1 MGTMA
6 QTNQEVERFLLL
18 MKSQKG
24 KALAALLEQIL
35 GTPSIFSFGEFLSH
49 ANVKA
54 LKGTSEGKWYDA
66 LELFAYGTY
75 GDYTKNKGKYPTFN
89 TKQLS
94 KLKQLSIVTLAGQ
107 STTKILH
114 YKTLQQRLE
123 IKTVRELEDLMI
135 DCIYSGLIIGRLD
148 QRKALMEIR
157 YCRGRDINK
166 KAIGLMKNRLL
177 SWLKSTD
184 GIIEMLESQQKT
196 ADHLTK
202 QKEQQ
207 YIGATIKIEEVTKEI
222 LERAQVEQAA
232 KGGGHGHD

>member
-1 MGTMA
+1 MGKLNA
-6 QTNQEVERFLLL
+6 
-18 MKSQKG
+18 
-24 KALAALLEQIL
+24 
-35 GTPSIFSFGEFLSH
+35 
-49 ANVKA
+49 
-54 LKGTSEGKWYDA
+54 
-66 LELFAYGTY
+66 
-75 GDYTKNKGKYPTFN
+75 
-89 TKQLS
+89 KQLA

-114 YKTLQQRLE
+114 YKALQQQLE

-184 GIIEMLESQQKT
+184 DIIAMLDKQQVSAQQMT
-196 ADHLTK
+196 AK
-202 QKEQQ
+202 REQQ
-207 YIGATIKIEEVTKEI
+207 YILAQANIEKTTADLLQKAQ
-222 LERAQVEQAA
+222 LEQVAQ
-232 KGGGHGHD
+232 

>member
-1 MGTMA
+1 MG
-6 QTNQEVERFLLL
+6 
-18 MKSQKG
+18 
-24 KALAALLEQIL
+24 
-35 GTPSIFSFGEFLSH
+35 
-49 ANVKA
+49 
-54 LKGTSEGKWYDA
+54 
-66 LELFAYGTY
+66 AYGTY
-75 GDYTKNKGKYPTFN
+75 GDYTKNKSKYPTFN

-114 YKTLQQRLE
+114 YKALQQQLE

-166 KAIGLMKNRLL
+166 KAIGLMKNRQNVA
-177 SWLKSTD
+177 T
-184 GIIEMLESQQKT
+184 
-196 ADHLTK
+196 HLTNK
-202 QKEQQ
+202 KEQQ
-207 YIGATIKIEEVTKEI
+207 YASATIKIEKMTKDI

-232 KGGGHGHD
+232 KGGHD

>member
-1 MGTMA
+1 MSSDS
-6 QTNQEVERFLLL
+6 NKDIERFLLL
-18 MKSQKG
+18 LNSQKG
-24 KALAALLEQIL
+24 KAAAALLEQIL

-49 ANVKA
+49 SNVTA
-54 LKGTSEGKWYDA
+54 LKGTSESKWYDA

-75 GDYTKNKGKYPTFN
+75 TDYTKNKSKYPTFN
-89 TKQLS
+89 VKQLS

-114 YKTLQQRLE
+114 YKTLQQTLE

-184 GIIEMLESQQKT
+184 GIIKMLESQQKT

-202 QKEQQ
+202 EKEQQ
-207 YIGATIKIEEVTKEI
+207 YIGATINIEKLTKDI
-222 LERAQVEQAA
+222 IERAQVEQAA
-232 KGGGHGHD
+232 KGGGMGGHD

>member
-75 GDYTKNKGKYPTFN
+75 GDYTKNKGKYPTF
-89 TKQLS
+89 

-157 YCRGRDINK
+157 
-166 KAIGLMKNRLL
+166 
-177 SWLKSTD
+177 
-184 GIIEMLESQQKT
+184 
-196 ADHLTK
+196 
-202 QKEQQ
+202 
-207 YIGATIKIEEVTKEI
+207 
-222 LERAQVEQAA
+222 
-232 KGGGHGHD
+232 